1 MSTFAAALKGQCD
14 HLFSKR
20 EGVLSLWQ
28 EIAEHVYPER
38 ADFTSCR
45 NLGEE
50 MMRNLVTSYPV
61 LARRDLSN
69 AFGSML
75 RPNTKEWFHTGL
87 AYGETP
93 DTEGKQW
100 LEAATTFQ
108 FRAMYDRRA
117 MLARATKEGDSDF
130 AAFGQAVLSAE
141 MNKTGDG
148 LLYRCWHLRDVAWME
163 NENGEIDTIFRRWKP
178 TARDLV
184 RLFPRTVSDKVRKKL
199 EKTPYDEI
207 NVRHAILPLDTYK
220 ELGGTQNF
228 RTPFVSIYF
237 DVDNNEILEEVGMFN
252 KMYVIPRW
260 QTVSGSQYATS
271 PATVVALA
279 DSRLLQDVS
288 RVLLEAGE
296 KAVDPPML
304 AVKDAIRSDMGLYA
318 GGVTWV
324 DAEYDERLGE
334 VLRPL
339 NQDKSGIAFGLDM
352 VQDLRMQLA
361 EAFYLSKLN
370 LPPTGGPDMTAYE
383 VGQRVQEYIRNAL
396 PLFEPLEQDY
406 NGQLCDITF
415 DLLLRASPELR
426 NSIPRSLRGREIVF
440 TFESPLREAIEKTKV
455 GQYMEAQ
462 QIIAT
467 AIQLDP
473 STAHLVDG
481 RKATR
486 DVLEAVAPAEWMR
499 TDVEVDERVQEEQQ
513 AMAAQQQMAQ
523 MAEAAKTAKT
533 LAEAGS
539 IAPAQSGM
547 I

>member
-1 MSTFAAALKGQCD
+1 MSTLVAALKGQCD

-45 NLGEE
+45 NLGDELA
-50 MMRNLVTSYPV
+50 RNLVTSYPV

-130 AAFGQAVLSAE
+130 AAFGQAVLSVE

-184 RLFPRTVSDKVRKKL
+184 RLFPKTVSDKVRKKL

-207 NVRHAILPLDTYK
+207 NARHAVLPLDTYK
-220 ELGGTQNF
+220 ELGGAENI

-237 DVDNNEILEEVGMFN
+237 DVDNNEILEEVGLFN

-334 VLRPL
+334 VLRPV
-339 NQDKSGIAFGLDM
+339 NQDKSGINFGLDM
-352 VQDLRMQLA
+352 VQDLRTQLA
-361 EAFYLSKLN
+361 DAFYLSKLN

-473 STAHLVDG
+473 STAHIVNG

-486 DVLEAVAPAEWMR
+486 EVLEAVAPAEWMR
-499 TDVEVDERVQEEQQ
+499 TDVEVDELVQQEQQ
-513 AMAAQQQMAQ
+513 AMAQQEQMDQ

-539 IAPAQSGM
+539 IAPAQTGM